1 MATDVSGTIHIIA
14 EVMGDAGSP
23 IAGTGASAKA
33 SDKRKQDKLKV
44 TVFGMAFDVKQIIKY
59 LTVGGL
65 IANSK
70 TLNNI
75 YSSLFYFLGVI
86 ADVFFRPIVPLL
98 VWTLEKMFKFLTYL
112 AQLTTG
118 VKSFSDV
125 WGDWTR
131 FWINQWNEVGFLGI
145 IKNMFKLTA
154 GMAIF
159 ATLIGGLVAGP
170 AGAYFILSSILT
182 WSGGKFGLD
191 VIANV
196 MGIKKAPKLSQARKG
211 TKAARFARF
220 IKRGTLN
227 LAGMLGRFLPVGKII
242 VAATAIMAMFGL
254 SQIKSPPF
262 LTGESGLITQ
272 IKETFFSDEP
282 ITWKGILNI
291 LGLIGMGT
299 GMGLLYLIE
308 LITFGA
314 ITTEEAKA
322 WFYDTM
328 FGPII
333 NTLEDVKESVGWGWN
348 FVDTFLRT
356 PWSAVSMFM
365 NMLSRPLDA
374 INKEGDW

>member
-1 MATDVSGTIHIIA
+1 MTTDVSGTIHIIA

-33 SDKRKQDKLKV
+33 SDKTKQEKLKV

-59 LTVGGL
+59 LTIGGL

-75 YSSLFYFLGVI
+75 YTSLTYFLGVI
-86 ADVFFRPIVPLL
+86 SDVFFRPIAPLL
-98 VWTLEKMFKFLTYL
+98 VWTLGHMFKFLTYL

-145 IKNMFKLTA
+145 IKNMFKLGT

-170 AGAYFILSSILT
+170 AGAYFVLSSILK

-196 MGIKKAPKLSQARKG
+196 MGIRKAPKLSQARKG
-211 TKAARFARF
+211 TKAARTARF
-220 IKRGTLN
+220 IKRKALKITS
-227 LAGMLGRFLPVGKII
+227 MLGRFLPVGKVII
-242 VAATAIMAMFGL
+242 AATALMAIFGL
-254 SQIKSPPF
+254 STIKSPPF
-262 LTGESGLITQ
+262 LTGSGGLIPQ

-282 ITWKGILNI
+282 ITWKGIFNI

-308 LITFGA
+308 LITFGH
-314 ITTEEAKA
+314 ITAEEAKA
-322 WFYDTM
+322 WWMDNIFEPLTDTWDN
-328 FGPII
+328 F
-333 NTLEDVKESVGWGWN
+333 TESISQGWA
-348 FVDTFLRT
+348 FVSAFLTDPFFTIRD
-356 PWSAVSMFM
+356 FM
-365 NMLSRPLDA
+365 NILTSPLEA
-374 INKEGDW
+374 LNREQY